1 MDGKIKLRTVSN
13 WSIVITVIL
22 SLLCVMISIWGF
34 QKYAVLRT
42 AMQDYIAYEKAVAQ
56 LQYGSDNLTKQVHL
70 ATSTG
75 RQKYIDAYFEEAN
88 VTKNREHALDD
99 LRSLGGNM
107 DAVSSLEDGLA
118 SSVELMNTEY
128 YAMRLVE
135 EAMGTEMSSWPDE
148 IKDVKLSAEDAAL
161 SSSDKLRVAQRMV
174 ISPEYEDMKDTI
186 SSKISAALNTLT
198 EDISTRQK
206 LAANVFTDVFR
217 EIVICVLL
225 FAGMMLLICLI
236 MRFWI
241 VKPLLDYNESIQNGS
256 ILPVHGAC
264 EIQTLARTYNKIYEE
279 NEEREMLMKH
289 QAEHDPMTE
298 LLNRGSFDRILKLYE
313 KDENEFALIL
323 IDVDNFKNIND
334 TYGHAAGDLIL
345 KKVAKLLTNAFRSID
360 YICRIGG
367 DEFAVIMVQMTS
379 DLCYT
384 ITKKIAE
391 VNRLLANP
399 EDGEPAVTLSVGVA
413 FTDRK
418 TEGDSLFNNADCA
431 LYYAKEHGRNG
442 CHFYPVK

>member
-13 WSIVITVIL
+13 WSIIITVLL
-22 SLLCVMISIWGF
+22 SLLCVVISIWGF
-34 QKYAVLRT
+34 KKYTVLRT
-42 AMQDYIAYEKAVAQ
+42 AMQDYISYEKAVEQ

-70 ATSTG
+70 AASTG
-75 RQKYIDAYFEEAN
+75 RQEYIDAYFEEAN
-88 VTKNREHALDD
+88 VTKSREKALKD
-99 LRSLGGNM
+99 LKALGGNT
-107 DAVSSLEDGLA
+107 DAVSALEDALS

-128 YAMRLVE
+128 YAMRLIE
-135 EAMGTEMSSWPDE
+135 EAMGTDQSFWPDA

-161 SSSDKLRVAQRMV
+161 SSSDKLCAAQRMV
-174 ISPEYEDMKDTI
+174 ISPEYENMKDTI
-186 SSKISAALNTLT
+186 SSNTSAALNTLT
-198 EDISTRQK
+198 EDISTRQN
-206 LAANVFTDVFR
+206 LAANAFTGVFQ
-217 EIVICVLL
+217 EIIVCVLL

-241 VKPLLDYNESIQNGS
+241 VKPLLDYNESIQHGS
-256 ILPVHGAC
+256 ILSIHGAC
-264 EIQTLARTYNKIYEE
+264 EIQTLARTYNKVYEE

-323 IDVDNFKNIND
+323 IDVDNFKSVND
-334 TYGHAAGDLIL
+334 TYRHAAGDIIL
-345 KKVAKLLTNAFRSID
+345 KKVACLLTNAFRTVD

-379 DLCYT
+379 DLSYT
-384 ITKKIAE
+384 ITQKIDE
-391 VNRLLANP
+391 INRLLANP
-399 EDGEPAVTLSVGVA
+399 EDGTPAVSLSVGVA

-418 TEGDSLFNNADCA
+418 NRGESLFKDADSA
-431 LYYAKEHGRNG
+431 LYYTKEHGRNG
-442 CHFYPVK
+442 CHYF

>member
-13 WSIVITVIL
+13 WSIIITVLL
-22 SLLCVMISIWGF
+22 SLLCVVISIWGF
-34 QKYAVLRT
+34 KKYTVLRT
-42 AMQDYIAYEKAVAQ
+42 AMQDYISYEKAVEQ

-70 ATSTG
+70 AASTG
-75 RQKYIDAYFEEAN
+75 RQEYIDAYFEEAN
-88 VTKNREHALDD
+88 VTKSREKALKD
-99 LRSLGGNM
+99 LKALGGNT
-107 DAVSSLEDGLA
+107 DAVSALEDALS

-128 YAMRLVE
+128 YAMRLIE
-135 EAMGTEMSSWPDE
+135 EAMGTDQSFWPDA

-161 SSSDKLRVAQRMV
+161 SSSDKLCAAQRMV
-174 ISPEYEDMKDTI
+174 ISPEYENMKDTI
-186 SSKISAALNTLT
+186 SSNTNAALNTLT
-198 EDISTRQK
+198 EDICTRQN
-206 LAANVFTDVFR
+206 LAANAFTGVFQ
-217 EIVICVLL
+217 EIIVCVLL

-241 VKPLLDYNESIQNGS
+241 VKPLLDYNESIQHGS
-256 ILPVHGAC
+256 ILSIHGAC
-264 EIQTLARTYNKIYEE
+264 EIQTLARTYNKVYEE

-323 IDVDNFKNIND
+323 IDVDNFKSVND
-334 TYGHAAGDLIL
+334 TYGHAAGDIIL
-345 KKVAKLLTNAFRSID
+345 KKVACLLTNAFRTVD

-379 DLCYT
+379 DLSYT
-384 ITKKIAE
+384 ITQKIDE
-391 VNRLLANP
+391 INRLLANP
-399 EDGEPAVTLSVGVA
+399 EDGTPAVSLSVGVA

-418 TEGDSLFNNADCA
+418 NRGESLFKDADSA
-431 LYYAKEHGRNG
+431 LYYTKEHGRNG
-442 CHFYPVK
+442 CHYF

>member
-13 WSIVITVIL
+13 WSIIITVLL
-22 SLLCVMISIWGF
+22 SLLCVVISIWGF
-34 QKYAVLRT
+34 KKYTVLRT
-42 AMQDYIAYEKAVAQ
+42 AMQDYISYEKAVEQ

-70 ATSTG
+70 AASTG
-75 RQKYIDAYFEEAN
+75 RQEYIDAYFEEAN
-88 VTKNREHALDD
+88 VTKSREKALKD
-99 LRSLGGNM
+99 LKALGGNT
-107 DAVSSLEDGLA
+107 DAVSALEDALS

-128 YAMRLVE
+128 YAMRLIE
-135 EAMGTEMSSWPDE
+135 EAMGTDQSFWPDA

-161 SSSDKLRVAQRMV
+161 SSSDKLCAAQRMV
-174 ISPEYEDMKDTI
+174 ISPEYENMKDTI
-186 SSKISAALNTLT
+186 SSNTNAALNTLT
-198 EDISTRQK
+198 EDISTRQN
-206 LAANVFTDVFR
+206 LAANAFTGVFQ
-217 EIVICVLL
+217 EIIVCVLL

-241 VKPLLDYNESIQNGS
+241 VKPLLDYNESIQHGS
-256 ILPVHGAC
+256 ILSIHGAC
-264 EIQTLARTYNKIYEE
+264 EIQTLARTYNKVYEE

-323 IDVDNFKNIND
+323 IDVDNFKSVND
-334 TYGHAAGDLIL
+334 TYGHAAGDIIL
-345 KKVAKLLTNAFRSID
+345 KKVACLLTNAFRTVD

-379 DLCYT
+379 DLSYT
-384 ITKKIAE
+384 ITQKIDE
-391 VNRLLANP
+391 INRLLANP
-399 EDGEPAVTLSVGVA
+399 EDGTPAVSLSVGVA

-418 TEGDSLFNNADCA
+418 NRGESLFKDADSA
-431 LYYAKEHGRNG
+431 LYYTKEHGRNG
-442 CHFYPVK
+442 CHYF

>member
-13 WSIVITVIL
+13 WSIIITVLL
-22 SLLCVMISIWGF
+22 SLLCVVISIWGF
-34 QKYAVLRT
+34 KKYTVLRT
-42 AMQDYIAYEKAVAQ
+42 AMQDYISYEKAVEQ

-70 ATSTG
+70 AASTG
-75 RQKYIDAYFEEAN
+75 RQEYIDAYFEEAN
-88 VTKNREHALDD
+88 VTKSREKALKDMKA
-99 LRSLGGNM
+99 LGGNT
-107 DAVSSLEDGLA
+107 DAVSALEDALS

-128 YAMRLVE
+128 YAMRLIE
-135 EAMGTEMSSWPDE
+135 EAMGTDQSFWPDA

-161 SSSDKLRVAQRMV
+161 SSSDKLCAAQRMV
-174 ISPEYEDMKDTI
+174 ISPEYENMKDTI
-186 SSKISAALNTLT
+186 SSNTNAALNTLT
-198 EDISTRQK
+198 EDISTRQN
-206 LAANVFTDVFR
+206 LAANAFTGVFQ
-217 EIVICVLL
+217 EIIVCVLL

-241 VKPLLDYNESIQNGS
+241 VKPLLDYNESIQHGS
-256 ILPVHGAC
+256 ILSIHGAC
-264 EIQTLARTYNKIYEE
+264 EIQTLARTYNKVYEE

-323 IDVDNFKNIND
+323 IDVDNFKSVND
-334 TYGHAAGDLIL
+334 TYGHAAGDIIL
-345 KKVAKLLTNAFRSID
+345 KKVACLLTNAFRTVD

-379 DLCYT
+379 DLSYT
-384 ITKKIAE
+384 ITQKIDE
-391 VNRLLANP
+391 INRLLANP
-399 EDGEPAVTLSVGVA
+399 EDGTPAVSLSVGVA

-418 TEGDSLFNNADCA
+418 NRGESLFKDADSA
-431 LYYAKEHGRNG
+431 LYYTKEHGRNG
-442 CHFYPVK
+442 CHYF

>member
-13 WSIVITVIL
+13 WSIMITVLL
-22 SLLCVMISIWGF
+22 SLLCVVISIWGVK
-34 QKYAVLRT
+34 KYTVLRT
-42 AMQDYIAYEKAVAQ
+42 AMQDYISYEKAVEQ
-56 LQYGSDNLTKQVHL
+56 LQYGSDNLTKQVRL

-75 RQKYIDAYFEEAN
+75 RQEYIDAYFEEAN
-88 VTKNREHALDD
+88 VTKSREKALED
-99 LRSLGGNM
+99 LKALGGNT
-107 DAVSSLEDGLA
+107 DAVSALEDALS

-128 YAMRLVE
+128 YAMRLIE
-135 EAMGTEMSSWPDE
+135 EAMGTDKSFWPDA

-161 SSSDKLRVAQRMV
+161 SSSDKLCAAQRMV
-174 ISPEYEDMKDTI
+174 ISPEYENMKDTI
-186 SSKISAALNTLT
+186 SSNTSAALNTLT
-198 EDISTRQK
+198 EDISTRQN
-206 LAANVFTDVFR
+206 LAATVFTGVFQ
-217 EIVICVLL
+217 EIIICVLL

-241 VKPLLDYNESIQNGS
+241 VKPLLDYNESIQHGS

-264 EIQTLARTYNKIYEE
+264 EIQTLARTYNKVYKE

-323 IDVDNFKNIND
+323 IDVDNFKSDND
-334 TYGHAAGDLIL
+334 TYGHATGDIIL
-345 KKVAKLLTNAFRSID
+345 KKVASLLTNAFRTVD

-379 DLCYT
+379 DLSYT
-384 ITKKIAE
+384 ITQKIAE
-391 VNRLLANP
+391 INRLLANP
-399 EDGEPAVTLSVGVA
+399 EDGTPAVSLSVGVA

-418 TEGDSLFNNADCA
+418 NRGESLFKDADSA
-431 LYYAKEHGRNG
+431 LYYTKEHGRNG
-442 CHFYPVK
+442 CHFYPMI

>member
-13 WSIVITVIL
+13 WSIIITVLL
-22 SLLCVMISIWGF
+22 SLLCVVISIWGF
-34 QKYAVLRT
+34 KKYTVLRT
-42 AMQDYIAYEKAVAQ
+42 AMQDYISYEKAVEQ

-70 ATSTG
+70 AASTG
-75 RQKYIDAYFEEAN
+75 RQEYIDAYFEEAN
-88 VTKNREHALDD
+88 VTKSREKALKD
-99 LRSLGGNM
+99 LKALGGNT
-107 DAVSSLEDGLA
+107 DAVSALEDALS

-128 YAMRLVE
+128 YAMRLIE
-135 EAMGTEMSSWPDE
+135 EAMGTDQSFWPDA

-161 SSSDKLRVAQRMV
+161 SSSDKLCAAQRMV
-174 ISPEYEDMKDTI
+174 ISPEYENMKDTI
-186 SSKISAALNTLT
+186 SSNTSAALNTLT
-198 EDISTRQK
+198 EDISTRQN
-206 LAANVFTDVFR
+206 LAANAFTGVFQ
-217 EIVICVLL
+217 EIIVCVLL

-241 VKPLLDYNESIQNGS
+241 VKPLLDYNESIQHGS
-256 ILPVHGAC
+256 ILSIHGAC
-264 EIQTLARTYNKIYEE
+264 EIQTLARTYNKVYEE

-323 IDVDNFKNIND
+323 IDVDNFKSVND
-334 TYGHAAGDLIL
+334 TYGHAAGDIIL
-345 KKVAKLLTNAFRSID
+345 KKVACLLTNAFRTVD

-379 DLCYT
+379 DLSYT
-384 ITKKIAE
+384 ITQKIDE
-391 VNRLLANP
+391 INRLLANP
-399 EDGEPAVTLSVGVA
+399 EDGTPAVSLSVGVA

-418 TEGDSLFNNADCA
+418 NRGESLFKDADSA
-431 LYYAKEHGRNG
+431 LYYTKEHGRNG
-442 CHFYPVK
+442 CHYF